1 MIEIKVR
8 RAPAGRSVK
17 VAGGVN
23 RDCTRFP
30 PFYIDRGRKRDSEA
44 SLTAEEGGS
53 HTGNNELVDS
63 GIQPGRAHFGTGF
76 AVSEFFYANLCCR
89 AGRTRAGVRGYSR
102 SRTPVA
108 SNNALAMAA
117 AAGPITS
124 SPPPLDV

>member
-1 MIEIKVR
+1 MIEIKFG
-8 RAPAGRSVK
+8 APAGRSVK

-30 PFYIDRGRKRDSEA
+30 RFILIGDEKRDSDA
-44 SLTAEEGGS
+44 SLGGVEGGS
-53 HTGNNELVDS
+53 HAGDNELVDS
-63 GIQPGRAHFGTGF
+63 GIQPGRALFGTGF
-76 AVSEFFYANLCCR
+76 AVSKFFYANLRCR
-89 AGRTRAGVRGYSR
+89 AGRTRAGVSGYSR